1 MSQPCDLIK
10 ETTLASNQQ
19 QQLAATNCS
28 NNSTAVS
35 SIDGSAQGY
44 LAAEKPPAR
53 FHHNPS
59 ISQSIT
65 PQFNLRANLRLD
77 SEVTNSPVSF
87 KADTDLLH
95 QFSTEDLVYRIKSLE
110 TKNRK
115 LLFENGCLV
124 RDLNSNLANVQYCKQ
139 EMSQLRDLCCYLDD
153 ERTKARLTATE
164 WAFKLKKEINSY
176 SRKLGELESKQFEL
190 VRENYELKQLCLL
203 LDKAMANR
211 VDENTNDKEDALR
224 EEQQD
229 CQATRKHK
237 ERKSDPQDATS
248 EPVKRSLLNSKVM
261 SYISMLETKLEQF
274 EEQRRSVLSLLV
286 DRQVPV
292 EESIK
297 ELEKF
302 RLDLDELKGSRPEEI
317 EKAMQVF
324 LVEQSLEQNLRVV
337 DDVRLDEESG
347 DRQADDSQPNVSIN
361 ENAKNSDESPD
372 SPMADDDQISE
383 DQRLIIKQLCSAAYK
398 KIESA

>member
-59 ISQSIT
+59 ISQSVT

-347 DRQADDSQPNVSIN
+347 DRQADDSQPNVSTN

>member
-59 ISQSIT
+59 ISQSVT

-237 ERKSDPQDATS
+237 ERKSDHQDPTS

-274 EEQRRSVLSLLV
+274 EEQRRSVLSLLA

-302 RLDLDELKGSRPEEI
+302 RLDLDELKSSRPEEI

-347 DRQADDSQPNVSIN
+347 DRQADDSQPNVSTN